1 MNEKVSFLVLARI
14 TECHFHLFLQPFS
27 LMLKDRSFINGFF
40 FFFLAV
46 FQLNQQ
52 LKMEEESNGK
62 CCSSLLSLMNTVS
75 VSELI
80 ASHICCRL
88 YLF

>member
-1 MNEKVSFLVLARI
+1 MA
-14 TECHFHLFLQPFS
+14 
-27 LMLKDRSFINGFF
+27 F